1 MTEPEVDIA
10 VRLANNLDA
19 FMNVHKAEII
29 LMADVLKLDVDL
41 LLMEYVMSGYNAV
54 KGICM
59 EALERDG
66 KDYIVKLAEYKAMIR
81 AKEAADAA
89 QEGEA

>member
-1 MTEPEVDIA
+1 MTEPEVDYA
-10 VRLANNLDA
+10 TRLANNLDA
-19 FMNVHKAEII
+19 FMNIHKAEIV
-29 LMADVLKLDVDL
+29 LMADVLNLDVDL
-41 LLMEYVMSGYNAV
+41 LLMEYVMSGYNSV

-81 AKEAADAA
+81 AKEAVDAA

>member
-1 MTEPEVDIA
+1 MTEPEVDYGT
-10 VRLANNLDA
+10 RMANNLDV
-19 FMNVHKAEII
+19 FMNIHKAEIV
-29 LMADVLKLDVDL
+29 LMADVLDLDVDL

-66 KDYIVKLAEYKAMIR
+66 KDYVVKLAEYKAMIR
-81 AKEAADAA
+81 AKEAVDAA